1 MSEPT
6 ASRTTREELLKWAQE
21 FLQSRGAAG
30 FSFQDL
36 ADRLK
41 IKKASIHYHF
51 RTKNELFKVLIE
63 QYHSSFHDWTTSVED
78 LPAAAKWQGFIELF
92 RQFTQDKRRIC
103 PSGAMSL
110 EIASFPASLRQ
121 KLCDFQ
127 IEQRIWI
134 EKMILQGQKEGFFHD
149 RIHPRAAAIL
159 IGSAIQGSLQIAKL
173 HDSPVVFE
181 KALGELES
189 LLKGKHL

>member
-1 MSEPT
+1 MKE
-6 ASRTTREELLKWAQE
+6 ASASKTTREELLKWAQE
-21 FLQSRGAAG
+21 FLQSRGPAG

-63 QYHSSFHDWTTSVED
+63 KYRSSFHDWTDSVEK
-78 LPAAAKWQGFIELF
+78 LPASEKWRGFIELYRRF
-92 RQFTQDKRRIC
+92 IQDKRRLC

-110 EIASFPASLRQ
+110 ELSSFPAPLRQ

-127 IEQRIWI
+127 IEQRVWI
-134 EKMILQGQKEGFFHD
+134 EKMILQGQKEGFFMESL
-149 RIHPRAAAIL
+149 HPRAAAIL
-159 IGSAIQGSLQIAKL
+159 IGSAVQGSLQIAKL

-181 KALGELES
+181 KAMMELES
-189 LLKGKHL
+189 LLKGLSR